1 MVDIPILILNGP
13 NLNMLGKREPSIY
26 GATTLADLE
35 DDCREAGKR
44 FGLAVDCRQS
54 NSEGQLIDWCH
65 QARDTHRGIIINAG
79 GLTHTSVAL
88 RDALSVAEL
97 PIIEVHI
104 SNIHAREEFRHN
116 SMIAPIAVGM
126 ICGLGTTGY
135 RLALEAMAE
144 LVADIEA

>member
-13 NLNMLGKREPSIY
+13 NLNMLGKREPAIY

-35 DDCREAGKR
+35 ADCRESGKR
-44 FGLAVDCRQS
+44 FGLVVDCRQS

-79 GLTHTSVAL
+79 GLTNTSVAL

-104 SNIHAREEFRHN
+104 SNIHAREEFRHH

-144 LVADIEA
+144 IVADIEA

>member
-13 NLNMLGKREPSIY
+13 NLNMLGKREPAIY

-35 DDCREAGKR
+35 DACRDAGKR

-65 QARDTHRGIIINAG
+65 QARDTHRGIIINDG

-116 SMIAPIAVGM
+116 SMISPIAVGM

-144 LVADIEA
+144 IVADIEA